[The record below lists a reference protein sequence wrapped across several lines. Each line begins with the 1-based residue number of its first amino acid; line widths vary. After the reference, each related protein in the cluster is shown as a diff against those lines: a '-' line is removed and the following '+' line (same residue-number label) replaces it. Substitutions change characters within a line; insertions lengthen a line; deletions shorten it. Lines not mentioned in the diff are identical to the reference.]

1 MKPPLTIVGA
11 GGIGCAVGYA
21 LAEATSLVLV
31 DANSAKV
38 HWGNCHG
45 LALDQRPARSATF
58 VHFDDWQPEP
68 RSTVLLCT
76 KCYDN
81 AAVLTRLPDG
91 VVLVPIQNG
100 FDAALQPSADDI
112 EGIAS
117 FVSECTPDQTHIR
130 LTRRGDLHLGPRGGG
145 SAAARERVRWLVAL
159 LRGAPFRVRP
169 VADILPY
176 KYAKLMY
183 NAAISPVAAA
193 AGIDNGQL
201 LTVPAAR
208 RLFFALLQENYAI
221 LAGAGID
228 LARIG
233 PLHPRTVARILR
245 WRWLAR
251 LLAVL
256 FTPGLRGTY
265 CSMSGD
271 LPRGR
276 TEIDY
281 YNGHLVELAGD
292 RPCPLNRRMVELVKQ
307 MERERQQPSLAW
319 LEGEPSVVRG
329 PLSVAGAIQYDEPRT
344 TDHGP

>member
-21 LAEATSLVLV
+21 LAPAAALVLV
-31 DANSAKV
+31 DANPARV
-38 HWGNCHG
+38 RWGNHHG
-45 LALDQRPARSATF
+45 LAIDHQPPRPATF
-58 VHFDDWQPEP
+58 VHFDDWQPIP
-68 RSTVLLCT
+68 ADTVLLCT

-81 AAVLTRLPDG
+81 TAVLARLAEG

-100 FDAALQPSADDI
+100 FDAALQPTADDI

-117 FVSECTPDQTHIR
+117 FVSECTPDRTHTR
-130 LTRRGDLHLGPRGGG
+130 LTRGGELHLGARGGRG
-145 SAAARERVRWLVAL
+145 SVVARERVQWLAAL

-221 LAGAGID
+221 LAGAGVE

-233 PLHPRTVARILR
+233 PFHPRTVARILR
-245 WRWLAR
+245 QRWLAR

-256 FTPGLRGTY
+256 FTPDLRGTY

-281 YNGHLVELAGD
+281 YNGHLVELAGE
-292 RPCPLNRRMVELVKQ
+292 RPCPLNRRMVELVKG
-307 MERERQQPSLAW
+307 MERERAAPGLKRLADDAACG
-319 LEGEPSVVRG
+319 LAS
-329 PLSVAGAIQYDEPRT
+329 T
-344 TDHGP
+344 TS